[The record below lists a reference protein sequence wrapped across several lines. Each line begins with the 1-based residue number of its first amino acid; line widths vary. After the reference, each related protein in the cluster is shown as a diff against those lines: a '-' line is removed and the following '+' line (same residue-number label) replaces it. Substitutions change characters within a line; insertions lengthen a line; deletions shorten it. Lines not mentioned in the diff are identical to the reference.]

1 MARAED
7 EVWMKAAMRQA
18 ALSRERG
25 DLGVGAA
32 IVAGGKLLAEGGNE
46 VRSSGDLTAHA
57 EIVAL
62 RQLRLG
68 SAPSGLTLYATFE
81 PCPMCAGAALVAGV
95 TRIVMG
101 GVRDRGD
108 KTWGEYSPVLYG
120 RFRSREVEPMRVE
133 HGPLH
138 EECIALRGGASG
150 GGR

>member
-1 MARAED
+1 MAGAED
-7 EVWMKAAMRQA
+7 EEWMRAAMRQA

-25 DLGVGAA
+25 DMGVGAV
-32 IVAGGKLLAEGGNE
+32 IVADGRLLAGGGNE

-57 EIVAL
+57 EMVAL
-62 RQLRLG
+62 RQLRPG
-68 SAPSGLTLYATFE
+68 AAPSGLTLYATFE

-101 GVRDRGD
+101 GARDRSD

-133 HGPLH
+133 HGPFS